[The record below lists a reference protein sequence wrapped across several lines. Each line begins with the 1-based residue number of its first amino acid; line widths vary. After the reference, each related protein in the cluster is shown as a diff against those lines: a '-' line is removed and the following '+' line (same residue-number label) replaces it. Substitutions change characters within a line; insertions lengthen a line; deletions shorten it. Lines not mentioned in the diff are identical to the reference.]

1 MKNSQAANLIFIGVN
16 NVAWHAGHKNTTRQR
31 ILSSAAKLFALNGY
45 EQVGINSVMTEA
57 GLTRGAFYSHF
68 KSKSELYAEAVLNSA
83 SKIGTTFFN
92 TSAQT
97 FVETYLSRMHREG
110 EFVRCPLAFM
120 VTDITQR
127 DTQVRDAYTKVFKGF
142 VNRLT
147 DLETKQD
154 SQGEIE
160 IRSEQQM
167 AKALQKAVLLIG
179 GIAISRA
186 INDDDLAE
194 QLLMAC
200 QSELLD

>member
-1 MKNSQAANLIFIGVN
+1 
-16 NVAWHAGHKNTTRQR
+16 VAWQVGHKNTTRQR

-45 EQVGINSVMTEA
+45 EQVGINDVMAEA

-68 KSKSELYAEAVLNSA
+68 KSKSELYAEAVMNSA
-83 SKIGTTFFN
+83 SEIGATFLN
-92 TSAQT
+92 TSAEA
-97 FVETYLSRMHREG
+97 FIKTYLSTMHREG

-147 DLETKQD
+147 ALDAKQHI
-154 SQGEIE
+154 QGEFE
-160 IRSEQQM
+160 IKLEQKM

-186 INDDDLAE
+186 INDDELAD
-194 QLLMAC
+194 QLLTAC
-200 QSELLD
+200 QSKLLD